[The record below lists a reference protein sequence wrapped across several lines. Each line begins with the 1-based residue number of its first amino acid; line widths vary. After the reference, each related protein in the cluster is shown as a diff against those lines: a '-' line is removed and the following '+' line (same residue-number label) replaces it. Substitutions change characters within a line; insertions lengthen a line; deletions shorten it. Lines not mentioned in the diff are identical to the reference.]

1 MIMSNNFR
9 VVLSG
14 HGRSNRCDCINCHY
28 DIGNIYK
35 VSSISKKN
43 KKEIITPEFRQ
54 VIKENFSKGK
64 LFS

>member
-1 MIMSNNFR
+1 MNNNFKI
-9 VVLSG
+9 VLSG
-14 HGRSNRCDCINCHY
+14 HSKSNRCKCINCHY
-28 DIGNIYK
+28 DIGNIY
-35 VSSISKKN
+35 SNNSISNKI